1 MQDRG
6 RRAFK
11 TKASKFSV
19 VTSSAER
26 FPLIA
31 LILGWGAG
39 C

>member
-6 RRAFK
+6 GRAVK
-11 TKASKFSV
+11 TEASKVSV
-19 VTSSAER
+19 VTSSTER